1 MQVLFRESPRVV
13 RAYGLKH
20 VLHRQ
25 RPSLILPRQ
34 DRTAVQKQAGNVQAR
49 QGHGPARDRFV
60 ASGDGDK
67 AVKQMSASH
76 ELDGIGN
83 YLAADQRGLHP
94 FRAHGDAVSHR
105 DRVEFYG
112 CAARCPDALFYLECQ
127 VPVVVIAWRNL
138 DPAMRDADYRAAQVL
153 VGESDR
159 LEVAPGWSPIRPIQQ
174 NATPTPWI
182 VNHRPSSGID
192 D

>member
-1 MQVLFRESPRVV
+1 MTPAIAFRRDFRVIRFRNV
-13 RAYGLKH
+13 IPLCTRSITI
-20 VLHRQ
+20 RQ
-25 RPSLILPRQ
+25 HSWAIPGFSGSTAGTPLNPIGEMPSI
-34 DRTAVQKQAGNVQAR
+34 
-49 QGHGPARDRFV
+49 
-60 ASGDGDK
+60 SK

-112 CAARCPDALFYLECQ
+112 RAARCPDALFYLECQ

-159 LEVAPGWSPIRPIQQ
+159 LEVAP
-174 NATPTPWI
+174 
-182 VNHRPSSGID
+182 
-192 D
+192 